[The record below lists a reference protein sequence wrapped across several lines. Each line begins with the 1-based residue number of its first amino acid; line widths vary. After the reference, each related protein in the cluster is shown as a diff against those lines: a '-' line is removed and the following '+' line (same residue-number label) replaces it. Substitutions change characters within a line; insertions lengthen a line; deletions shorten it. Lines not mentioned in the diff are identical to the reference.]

1 MATPGAALESDISHR
16 VDAMS
21 TAMPRAPLPIV
32 AIILAML
39 LGACAPTH
47 EWAAPGIG
55 QSMRDGDLR
64 DCTASGARAAADSYW
79 FERRRAE
86 RESWWAR
93 RPSDRAFA
101 NMRLQQ
107 AQMFEM
113 RDRQR
118 HVEACMGARGYRLV
132 PVDPEP

>member
-1 MATPGAALESDISHR
+1 MATPGASLMSEISQR
-16 VDAMS
+16 MDAMS
-21 TAMPRAPLPIV
+21 TAMPRATRSIP
-32 AIILAML
+32 AML
-39 LGACAPTH
+39 LAIMLCACAPTH

-64 DCTASGARAAADSYW
+64 DCTALGALAAADTYW

-86 RESWWAR
+86 REAWASR
-93 RPSDRAFA
+93 RPTDRAFA

-107 AQMFEM
+107 AQMLEM

-118 HVEACMGARGYRLV
+118 HVDACMGARGYRMV
-132 PVDPEP
+132 PLGP

>member
-1 MATPGAALESDISHR
+1 MATPGASLMSDSSQR
-16 VDAMS
+16 MDAMS
-21 TAMPRAPLPIV
+21 TAMPRATRSIG
-32 AIILAML
+32 AILLAIT

-55 QSMRDGDLR
+55 HSMRDGDLR
-64 DCTASGARAAADSYW
+64 ECTALGARSAADSYL

-86 RESWWAR
+86 REALWAR

-107 AQMFEM
+107 AQMLEM

-118 HVEACMGARGYRLV
+118 HVDACMGARGYRLV
-132 PVDPEP
+132 PLEP